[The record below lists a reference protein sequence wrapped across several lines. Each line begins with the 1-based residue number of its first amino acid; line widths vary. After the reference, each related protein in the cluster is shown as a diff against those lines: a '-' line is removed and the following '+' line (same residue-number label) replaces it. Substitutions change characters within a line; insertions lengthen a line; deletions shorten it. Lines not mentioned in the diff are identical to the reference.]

1 MKLLTFSKN
10 DCIFKVMK
18 PIVEYSDF
26 RKYMRDFY
34 EERKRCSA
42 FSWREF
48 SKIAGFSS
56 SSYMKV
62 VCDGLS
68 KLSRIGV
75 ERTGMAMGLVGFEME
90 YFRAMVEYGQSESE
104 EKKIAAYNNM
114 LAIAK
119 VHKVRVLEGE
129 LFKFYETWQNP
140 VVRELAPLMPGA
152 TPGEMAKMFY
162 PEVSAA
168 EVRESLDFLTK
179 AKLLKKDADE
189 NFMQTESSIT
199 GTPDATRLALRG
211 MHRQMSKLAT
221 PALELPVDERNFT
234 GVTMGVSKVLYGRI
248 VKELSEC
255 LRRIVAM
262 ASEEKDIEQVYR
274 LNLQLFP
281 LTKNIKESATD
292 GSKSDKENDNE

>member
-1 MKLLTFSKN
+1 
-10 DCIFKVMK
+10 MK

-26 RKYMRDFY
+26 RQYMLDYY
-34 EERKRCSA
+34 EERKRRSV

-62 VCDGLS
+62 VCDGKS

-75 ERTGMAMGLVGFEME
+75 ERTGAAMGLVGFEME
-90 YFRAMVEYGQSESE
+90 YFRAMVEFGQAATE
-104 EKKIAAYNNM
+104 EKKKAAYENM

-119 VHKVRVLEGE
+119 IHKVRVLEGD
-129 LFKFYETWQNP
+129 LFEFYDSWQNP

-152 TPGEMAKMFY
+152 TPGEIAKKCY
-162 PEVSAA
+162 PEMTAA
-168 EVRESLDFLTK
+168 EVQQSLNFLTK
-179 AKLLKKDADE
+179 AGLLKKAGDSAFVQAE
-189 NFMQTESSIT
+189 TSIT

-221 PALELPVDERNFT
+221 PALDLPVEQRNFS
-234 GVTMGVSKVLYGRI
+234 GVTMGVSRESYERI
-248 VKELSEC
+248 VKVLDEC
-255 LRRIVAM
+255 RRQIIAI
-262 ASEEKDIEQVYR
+262 AADDKNIDQVYR

-281 LTKNIKESATD
+281 LTKNVKEC
-292 GSKSDKENDNE
+292 ENE

>member
-1 MKLLTFSKN
+1 
-10 DCIFKVMK
+10 MK

-26 RKYMRDFY
+26 RKYMLDFY

-48 SKIAGFSS
+48 SKIAGFTS

-62 VCDGLS
+62 VCDGKS

-75 ERTGMAMGLVGFEME
+75 ERTGAAMGLVGFEME
-90 YFRAMVEYGQSESE
+90 YFRAMVEYGPVESE

-119 VHKVRVLEGE
+119 VHKVRVLEGD

-140 VVRELAPLMPGA
+140 VVRELAPQMPGA
-152 TPGEMAKMFY
+152 TPGEMAKKFY
-162 PEVSAA
+162 ADVSAA

-179 AKLLKKDADE
+179 SGLLKKTEDE
-189 NFMQTESSIT
+189 NFLQTESSIT

-221 PALELPVDERNFT
+221 PALELPVNERNFT
-234 GVTMGVSKVLYGRI
+234 GVTMGISRELYGRI
-248 VKELSEC
+248 VKELDEC
-255 LRRIVAM
+255 LRRIVAR
-262 ASEEKDIEQVYR
+262 ASEEKNIEQVYR

-281 LTKNIKESATD
+281 LTKNIKEGDAVAC
-292 GSKSDKENDNE
+292 SDKENDDE

>member
-1 MKLLTFSKN
+1 
-10 DCIFKVMK
+10 MK

-26 RKYMRDFY
+26 RKYMLDFY

-48 SKIAGFSS
+48 SKIAGFTS

-62 VCDGLS
+62 VCDGKS

-75 ERTGMAMGLVGFEME
+75 ERTGAAMGLVGFEME
-90 YFRAMVEYGQSESE
+90 YFRAMVEYGQVESE
-104 EKKIAAYNNM
+104 EKKVAAYNNM

-119 VHKVRVLEGE
+119 VHKVRVLEGD

-140 VVRELAPLMPGA
+140 VVRELAPQMPGA
-152 TPGEMAKMFY
+152 TPGEMAKKFY
-162 PEVSAA
+162 ADVSAA

-179 AKLLKKDADE
+179 SGLLKKTEDE
-189 NFMQTESSIT
+189 NFLQTESSIT
-199 GTPDATRLALRG
+199 GTPDVTRLALRG

-221 PALELPVDERNFT
+221 PALELPVNERNFT
-234 GVTMGVSKVLYGRI
+234 GVTMGISRELYGRI
-248 VKELSEC
+248 VKELDEC
-255 LRRIVAM
+255 LRRIVAL
-262 ASEEKDIEQVYR
+262 ASEEKNIEQVYR

-281 LTKNIKESATD
+281 LTKNIKEGDAVAC
-292 GSKSDKENDNE
+292 SDKENDDE